1 MEVLDEF
8 HLQKYLLKA
17 TAHMLDSVDDAREE
31 LCKAIK
37 SGTKEEFN
45 EVMGR
50 IAGCAPSESALK
62 RIEES
67 RIYLLNNWMGAKI
80 RLSQCGATRGCS
92 AEGHVSH
99 VLSSRMSSRP
109 MGWSRC
115 GADKMAHLRA
125 FYLNGGEMLDLV
137 RAQKEEELP
146 KAAGAENE
154 VLSCKEML
162 KSEKNQHYELGKY
175 MESMNHSVSR
185 EVKKWVWFNSH
196 ICGI

>member
-1 MEVLDEF
+1 
-8 HLQKYLLKA
+8 
-17 TAHMLDSVDDAREE
+17 
-31 LCKAIK
+31 
-37 SGTKEEFN
+37 
-45 EVMGR
+45 
-50 IAGCAPSESALK
+50 
-62 RIEES
+62 
-67 RIYLLNNWMGAKI
+67 
-80 RLSQCGATRGCS
+80 
-92 AEGHVSH
+92 
-99 VLSSRMSSRP
+99 
-109 MGWSRC
+109 
-115 GADKMAHLRA
+115 MAHLRA

-146 KAAGAENE
+146 KAAGVENE